1 MDCGD
6 DCTTTRI
13 YLILLNCTPKKVK
26 LAKFMFF
33 YETDYFIKLSMFIG
47 IWLGILFIF
56 NIYYILPMFP
66 YPFIKRLIC
75 AFHLS
80 CPDCEQI
87 EKSNKGVF
95 LY

>member
-1 MDCGD
+1 
-6 DCTTTRI
+6 
-13 YLILLNCTPKKVK
+13 
-26 LAKFMFF
+26 
-33 YETDYFIKLSMFIG
+33 MFIG

-66 YPFIKRLIC
+66 YPFIKRLIY